1 LDAGE
6 LDKDL
11 LRTCHFLHF
20 GAVSLTD
27 EPSRTATLEAA
38 RIAKEAGAIISYDRI
53 TGLLCGV
60 MNTKHVNTC

>member
-1 LDAGE
+1 MSSRQLWRKHCADVSLDAGE

-38 RIAKEAGAIISYDRI
+38 RIAKYRPALWSNE
-53 TGLLCGV
+53 
-60 MNTKHVNTC
+60 HE